1 MQHRQTSLENMNT
14 GKDMHGIGQL
24 LVDFCGEQKL
34 VIANTLFR
42 LHNRHRYTWK
52 NPDGATRTQSDYILM
67 SKQWKQSIN

>member
-42 LHNRHRYTWK
+42 LHNRHRYTLK
-52 NPDGATRTQSDYILM
+52 NPDGATMNSERLHTYEQTVEAID
-67 SKQWKQSIN
+67 